1 MRKVI
6 NWFEIP
12 TLDLDRAMAFYGYC
26 LGAEFR
32 LESAAC
38 MTMAVFHY
46 EEPATGGALVYS
58 EALKPSVD
66 GVVVYLFTPDINAS
80 LEKVAEKGG
89 SCCFGP
95 LTLPDDIGTIAL
107 FIDSEGNKVGLH
119 QPA

>member
-1 MRKVI
+1 MHKVI

-32 LESAAC
+32 LESAAG

-66 GVVVYLFTPDINAS
+66 SVVIYLFTPDINAS
-80 LEKVAEKGG
+80 LKKWPRKAV
-89 SCCFGP
+89 
-95 LTLPDDIGTIAL
+95 
-107 FIDSEGNKVGLH
+107 
-119 QPA
+119 PAVLDR